1 MLLFGIKL
9 SNYLSKCALK
19 LRADVARGV
28 NNRVQQPILTRAC
41 VTRMLC
47 CVACMYVWVCLC
59 VQWCV
64 ATFAAIFVAT
74 VVVVVV
80 DCLFCQ
86 AKQLHWHWIP
96 VLTTLTRTHTHSHS
110 LSLSPSE
117 LRVERSLSLSKQR
130 FHWDS
135 LLQLNKYLSTLKMTR
150 CLPRLVSSTQL
161 HHSLTSAIDIDIEM
175 SIELQIIKDNA
186 PRIIVAFYSR
196 LYGCFLW
203 PFALR
208 LIAIYS

>member
-47 CVACMYVWVCLC
+47 CVCAMMCGNICSYFCSNSCRCCCWLLVLSS
-59 VQWCV
+59 Q
-64 ATFAAIFVAT
+64 TAA
-74 VVVVVV
+74 
-80 DCLFCQ
+80 
-86 AKQLHWHWIP
+86 
-96 VLTTLTRTHTHSHS
+96 LTLNTSTHNTHTHSLTHTP
-110 LSLSPSE
+110 SLSPSE

-150 CLPRLVSSTQL
+150 CLPRLASSTQL
-161 HHSLTSAIDIDIEM
+161 HHLLTWAIDIGIEM
-175 SIELQIIKDNA
+175 SIELQIIKDSA
-186 PRIIVAFYSR
+186 PRII
-196 LYGCFLW
+196 L
-203 PFALR
+203 
-208 LIAIYS
+208 